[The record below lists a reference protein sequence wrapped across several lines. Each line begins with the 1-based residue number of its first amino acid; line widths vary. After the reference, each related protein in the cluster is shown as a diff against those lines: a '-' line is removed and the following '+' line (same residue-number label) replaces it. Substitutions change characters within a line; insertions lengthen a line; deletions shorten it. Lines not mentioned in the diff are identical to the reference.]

1 MKMEKKKAEKQ
12 KKKAEE
18 KKPFVHKIK
27 SRDGKSDVDYSI
39 IEEIKT

>member
-18 KKPFVHKIK
+18 KKPFVHKIQ
-27 SRDGKSDVDYSI
+27 SRDRKAMLSI
-39 IEEIKT
+39 PLSRKKI